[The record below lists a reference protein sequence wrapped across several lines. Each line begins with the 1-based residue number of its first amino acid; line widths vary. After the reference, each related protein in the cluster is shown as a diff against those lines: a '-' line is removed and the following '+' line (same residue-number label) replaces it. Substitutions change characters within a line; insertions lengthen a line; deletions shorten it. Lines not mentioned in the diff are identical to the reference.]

1 MDKVINTLDSEAEI
15 AVHRRL
21 NLINGDLLTGEELV
35 MEAKGL
41 VAELRDIFRKE
52 LEVEIRALTEFRH
65 QLCDMKPIDPEIQKI
80 INDNFWEML

>member
-1 MDKVINTLDSEAEI
+1 MSELKSEAEI

-21 NLINGDLLTGEELV
+21 NLLNGENLTSEELV

-52 LEVEIRALTEFRH
+52 LEVESRALTEFRH